1 MVESQGKKKRKKR
14 GREFF
19 LHRPFSRSMT
29 NFEATTSK
37 QDAAYL
43 HRRDKRDA
51 HASRVRII
59 FPTIV
64 RYGNNRWWF
73 GTTTSCRRFL
83 SLSFSFHLSHD
94 RSMTDRKV
102 LRRSYLQ
109 VFLIIDQPLLT
120 RYRFPIKSILVT
132 SNTSRFTL
140 LVTFE
145 AIGKNN

>member
-1 MVESQGKKKRKKR
+1 
-14 GREFF
+14 
-19 LHRPFSRSMT
+19 MT

-83 SLSFSFHLSHD
+83 SLSLFPSLS
-94 RSMTDRKV
+94 RSIDDGSQGFTPIVSPGV
-102 LRRSYLQ
+102 LNYRSAPSYTLQ
-109 VFLIIDQPLLT
+109 VSYKIDLG
-120 RYRFPIKSILVT
+120 Y
-132 SNTSRFTL
+132 
-140 LVTFE
+140 E
-145 AIGKNN
+145 